1 MQYNI
6 LEVIYMEKLPRLTGR
21 ELVILANIAAL
32 IIAEDKQNDDL
43 RIIGNFLAL
52 TGSNVLAILS
62 INLGANINPEQ
73 GPIP

>member
-1 MQYNI
+1 
-6 LEVIYMEKLPRLTGR
+6 MEKLPRLTGR

-62 INLGANINPEQ
+62 INLGANINAEQ

>member
-1 MQYNI
+1 
-6 LEVIYMEKLPRLTGR
+6 MEKLPRLTGR

-32 IIAEDKQNDDL
+32 IIAEDKENDDI

-52 TGSNVLAILS
+52 TGSNLLAILS
-62 INLGANINPEQ
+62 INLGVNTSPEQ